1 MFRTTLRLA
10 VASLVCAAYAA
21 PASAGV
27 YGDEGCTPGYW
38 KNHTDDWLET
48 EDGAISYETT
58 AIFGDI
64 FGVSYNVTLL
74 DALQGGGGN
83 NIAGAQKI
91 LARAATAALLNAAHD
106 GIGYPLSRYFA
117 TEDGDALFEAVQD
130 VWNSGDRQAILDLAT
145 DLDAMN
151 NLGCPL

>member
-1 MFRTTLRLA
+1 MSRTLR
-10 VASLVCAAYAA
+10 VVVSSLVCALYAA
-21 PASAGV
+21 PTSAGV
-27 YGDEGCTPGYW
+27 YGEEGCTPGYW

-58 AIFGDI
+58 DIFGDI
-64 FGVSYNVTLL
+64 FGVDYDVTLL
-74 DALQGGGGN
+74 DALQGGGGKG
-83 NIAGAQKI
+83 IDGAKKI

-106 GIGYPLSRYFA
+106 GIGYPLSRYFE
-117 TEDGDALFEAVQD
+117 TEDGEALFDAVAA
-130 VWNSGDRQAILDLAT
+130 VWDSGDRQLIIDLAA

>member
-1 MFRTTLRLA
+1 MSRTLRL
-10 VASLVCAAYAA
+10 VVSSLVCALYVT
-21 PASAGV
+21 PVSASV

-38 KNHTDDWLET
+38 KNHTEDWLET
-48 EDGAISYETT
+48 PDGAVSYETT
-58 AIFGDI
+58 EIFGDI
-64 FGVSYNVTLL
+64 FGVDYDVTLL

-83 NIAGAQKI
+83 NLAGSKKI

-106 GIGYPLSRYFA
+106 GLGYPLSRYFA
-117 TEDGDALFEAVQD
+117 TDDGDALFVAVQD
-130 VWNSGDRQAILDLAT
+130 VWDTGDRDAILDLAA